1 MFVFIHDDITA
12 GGKLMRSAKSTG
24 WAGEMPNI
32 LKYVRTPGSWSQN
45 SYDTSSMT
53 STSMLAGYTS
63 VSAWED
69 CSYFRVILDFEERY
83 CTADFCLI
91 SGNKAKDVITE
102 YHYVNISL

>member
-1 MFVFIHDDITA
+1 MFAFIHDDITA

-63 VSAWED
+63 ATTYATEK
-69 CSYFRVILDFEERY
+69 R
-83 CTADFCLI
+83 LI
-91 SGNKAKDVITE
+91 SSIFHFIDQLTLLVYRCRQFLCSE
-102 YHYVNISL
+102 H